1 MSTNT
6 STRTNKSV
14 KRVNRSEGDFPE
26 LKAIKRPGRAHFA
39 AFDDLLGVGLWVKDD
54 KGRLTTIV
62 IPAGALR
69 RVGIVPSNLAAN
81 LTKKFG
87 LSVIT
92 CTGNKDLAFLESKD
106 EWSGWQA
113 AAALTFSVFDR
124 KSIHLFAE
132 GGNA

>member
-1 MSTNT
+1 MSTSSQT
-6 STRTNKSV
+6 EKPV
-14 KRVNRSEGDFPE
+14 KRVSRPKGDFPE
-26 LKAIKRPGRAHFA
+26 LKAIKRPRRAHFA
-39 AFDDLLGVGLWVKDD
+39 SFDSLLGVGLWVKDD
-54 KGRLTTIV
+54 KGRLTTII

-69 RVGIVPSNLAAN
+69 RAGIVPSIMAEEV
-81 LTKKFG
+81 TKKFG

-92 CTGNKDLAFLESKD
+92 CTDDKDLAFLESKD